1 VDDAF
6 HPRDVLLAERPTVLR
21 ADLYA
26 VAAIAGAAVVV
37 IGDAL
42 RLPSTADT
50 ATGAILCFGLRLA
63 AIYYRWYLSVA
74 RSPDQAS

>member
-1 VDDAF
+1 
-6 HPRDVLLAERPTVLR
+6 VLLPETPAVLR

-42 RLPSTADT
+42 RRPSTADT

-63 AIYYRWYLSVA
+63 TIYYRWYLSVA